1 MTSSFSVPGEMTLW
15 SLRGVGRPEAPLGIY
30 VSQHDLGRCDAA
42 GELLA
47 KGPTGHQNNAAAP
60 PPPSLTARRGRPAA
74 RRRLR
79 AALTRA
85 LRGDCPFC
93 VLLTHDFQL
102 E

>member
-30 VSQHDLGRCDAA
+30 VGQRDLGRCDAA

-60 PPPSLTARRGRPAA
+60 PPPSLTAGRGRPPGAGSA
-74 RRRLR
+74 WLSRMPCEVTVPS
-79 AALTRA
+79 A
-85 LRGDCPFC
+85 FY
-93 VLLTHDFQL
+93 
-102 E
+102 